1 MRAEISIGLVFL
13 RGYQFIYIAFQQT
26 QDSQYY
32 TENKGSEWEKGQL
45 IFFPFDQDCD
55 EKG

>member
-13 RGYQFIYIAFQQT
+13 RGYQFIYIAFQHT